1 MDFFPAIWNVLHDGS
16 IIAVRGT
23 VPGTIQL
30 DVSIDYLRERF
41 PDAGKTIQVT
51 LTGCT
56 RFAYRDFDESDFT
69 TDFSAITVF
78 EPEVLSGEL
87 RDGLCV
93 LDCAGGVLEVRAA
106 SGSLVLDSGRA
117 ITLQELIDVSDA
129 YWTELSERARKAR
142 QT

>member
-1 MDFFPAIWNVLHDGS
+1 MDFYPTIWNVIHDGS

-23 VPGTIQL
+23 VPGTVQL
-30 DVSIDYLRERF
+30 DVSIAYLRERF

-56 RFAYRDFDESDFT
+56 RFAYRDFDEGEFT
-69 TDFSAITVF
+69 TDFSAIASF
-78 EPEVLSGEL
+78 EPEVLSAEM

-93 LDCAGGVLEVRAA
+93 LDCAGGVLEIRAA
-106 SGSLVLDSGRA
+106 DGLLALESGRA
-117 ITLQELIDVSDA
+117 ITLQELIDVAQA
-129 YWTELSERARKAR
+129 YWTQLSERAKKAR